1 MSTVRIRRR
10 GGGALLV
17 AGLVLYAAAMAWLLR
32 LPCRAPGGG
41 ERFPDLCAGTA
52 PAGGSLLA
60 SGPDAAAPPLV
71 GMITT
76 VVGWFAA
83 NLSMLLGAEA
93 DRGALA
99 ELPVLLLVL
108 VWLATVLAVHRS
120 VGRGPDALVM
130 AIAPAVL
137 LAGFT
142 TWDLWAV
149 LFLVL
154 ALLFHARGSCTTS
167 GVFLGLGA
175 SVALFPVAAL
185 LAVLFLAARRR
196 QFRDFALVLLGAVL
210 TWALVNG
217 PSVVTSWD
225 RWTAGLGTLAQRPVA
240 DSSFWGVWGRLV
252 PALIGTAPAGT
263 GQGVL
268 LTLVLCLLGVL
279 VAALVARQDPG
290 VVQVSF
296 LVLAV
301 FVLFGTDYSL
311 VQVLWLVPLVVLARR
326 RWPEF
331 AAWQLVELAHWAVL
345 VLPGQTW
352 PELPW
357 TGPGA
362 LELLAVLRLLF
373 LVYFVVVVTVDL
385 LRGRRATATK
395 VSEVG

>member
-1 MSTVRIRRR
+1 MSTSRIRRP
-10 GGGALLV
+10 GGGALLA

-32 LPCRAPGGG
+32 LPCRAPGGS
-41 ERFPDLCAGTA
+41 ERFPDLCAGAATDGLFT
-52 PAGGSLLA
+52 GGPT
-60 SGPDAAAPPLV
+60 GDQPPLV
-71 GMITT
+71 GMIAT
-76 VVGWFAA
+76 VVGWFAT
-83 NLSMLLGAEA
+83 NLSALLGTEA

-108 VWLATVLAVHRS
+108 AWLATVLAVHRS

-149 LFLVL
+149 LFMVL
-154 ALLFHARGSCTTS
+154 ALLFHTRGGWATS

-175 SVALFPVAAL
+175 SVALFPVAVL

-196 QFRDFALVLLGAVL
+196 QVRDFALVLLGAAL

-217 PSVVTSWD
+217 PSVATSWD

-240 DSSFWGVWGRLV
+240 DTSFWGVWDRFV
-252 PALIGTAPAGT
+252 PPLTGTDPAGT
-263 GQGVL
+263 GQRVL
-268 LTLVLCLLGVL
+268 LALVLSLVGVL
-279 VAALVARQDPG
+279 VVALVARQDPG
-290 VVQVSF
+290 VVHVSF
-296 LVLAV
+296 LALAV
-301 FVLFGTDYSL
+301 FVLLGTDYSL
-311 VQVLWLVPLVVLARR
+311 VQAVWLVPLVVLARR

-352 PELPW
+352 PVLPW

-362 LELLAVLRLLF
+362 LELLGVARLLF

-385 LRGRRATATK
+385 LRGRRATTSRA
-395 VSEVG
+395 VVVD